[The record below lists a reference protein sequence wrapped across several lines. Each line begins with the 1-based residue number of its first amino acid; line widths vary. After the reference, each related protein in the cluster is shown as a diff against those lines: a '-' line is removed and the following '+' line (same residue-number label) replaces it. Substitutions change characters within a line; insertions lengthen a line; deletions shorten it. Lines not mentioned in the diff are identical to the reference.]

1 MVDNRTETIAE
12 DKVGKVG
19 ETADERNGYHQRDS
33 AETLIPMSIVER
45 AMVLVLNGAEQELT
59 DNAKDVDRGDNN
71 RSGSNDCESVAE

>member
-33 AETLIPMSIVER
+33 AETLIPMSIVELT
-45 AMVLVLNGAEQELT
+45 MMLILHLTEEQLAH
-59 DNAKDVDRGDNN
+59 NAKDG
-71 RSGSNDCESVAE
+71 